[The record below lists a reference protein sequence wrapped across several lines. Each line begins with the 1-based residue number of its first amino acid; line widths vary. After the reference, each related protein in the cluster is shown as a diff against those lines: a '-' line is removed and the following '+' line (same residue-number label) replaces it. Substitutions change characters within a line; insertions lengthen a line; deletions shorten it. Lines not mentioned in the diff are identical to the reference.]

1 VKQQEVL
8 DRVEEM
14 RNMIYNGFNRS
25 AEADDSYRSLRVMV
39 ELLDNELSKLEYDIK
54 QINYEENM
62 TIDLKKLLAKL
73 KEDVR

>member
-1 VKQQEVL
+1 MKQQEVL